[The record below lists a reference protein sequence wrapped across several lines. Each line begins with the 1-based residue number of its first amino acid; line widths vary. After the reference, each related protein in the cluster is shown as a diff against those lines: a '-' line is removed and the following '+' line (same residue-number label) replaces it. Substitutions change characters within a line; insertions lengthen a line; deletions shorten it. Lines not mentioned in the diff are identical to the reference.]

1 MIDIG
6 GILFMGY
13 IDLHV
18 HSSASDG
25 TLTPSQVVQ
34 LAVSQKLEAIALTD
48 HDTADGIPEAMD
60 AARRA
65 GLELIPGIELSCE
78 YHGKEIH
85 ILGLFIHP
93 DEPAFAAE
101 IRSLLEIRTRRN
113 LEMLCR
119 FQEAGFSITL
129 QDLQAGNPNTVITRA
144 HFARVLTE
152 KGYASSMDQAFKK
165 YLRYGGPYCMRKERI
180 TPEHAL
186 KILRDNHAFP
196 SLAHIMQYKLSWE
209 ENEKLISDL
218 KKSGLMGL
226 EVYHSSHHQGQIPR
240 LQQLAAHYGLLPTG
254 GSDFHGA
261 NKPDI
266 QIGIGRGNLR
276 LSYGLLTDIKK
287 CAL

>member
-1 MIDIG
+1 
-6 GILFMGY
+6 MGY